1 MYAENITIIFLHTMK
16 KRNESFYKRKVLEIA
31 SKFKETFSGNSY
43 DIMLMY
49 KLETIYKRFIDINS
63 DISSYNIE
71 FSNSIFNINLLR
83 ETHQSNTNIS
93 RYLLKRH
100 IRMKN
105 ALPESIDSIDNI
117 INIAYMYEFFD
128 NSGESEY
135 LEVFLIYILD
145 DHIANYIDHISDS
158 Q

>member
-1 MYAENITIIFLHTMK
+1 
-16 KRNESFYKRKVLEIA
+16 
-31 SKFKETFSGNSY
+31 
-43 DIMLMY
+43 
-49 KLETIYKRFIDINS
+49 
-63 DISSYNIE
+63 
-71 FSNSIFNINLLR
+71 
-83 ETHQSNTNIS
+83 
-93 RYLLKRH
+93 
-100 IRMKN
+100 MKN